1 MGIMGETTRAR
12 DIEGEDILRKLD
24 SLLVQRLAEQL
35 DLTDP
40 DDLEVY
46 NKAVDLRDHIKETL
60 RYARK
65 TEDPQTARDPTR

>member
-65 TEDPQTARDPTR
+65 TEDPQAARDPTR